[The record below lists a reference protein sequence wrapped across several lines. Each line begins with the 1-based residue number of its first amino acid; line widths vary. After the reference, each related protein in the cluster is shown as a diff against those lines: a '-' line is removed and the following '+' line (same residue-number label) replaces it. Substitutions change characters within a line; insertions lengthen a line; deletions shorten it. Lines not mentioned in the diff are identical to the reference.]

1 MSGYNYWK
9 TNNTESNNIMN
20 VNVSLLSE
28 NAKAPTRNNSLD
40 AGLDLY
46 AAEDIFIAQNET
58 KVVKTG
64 VAIAVPAGYVGKIE
78 DRSSMAAKGLRTGA
92 GVVDSGYTGEVG
104 VVIHNIT
111 NTSNKDPVLWRNG
124 YSIKKGDKIA
134 QILIYKVE
142 RPTVTV
148 VSSLENSE
156 RGGKGFGSSGL

>member
-9 TNNTESNNIMN
+9 TTNIESNNIMN
-20 VNVSLLSE
+20 ISVSLLSE
-28 NAKAPTRNNSLD
+28 NATTPTRNNALD

-46 AAEDIFIAQNET
+46 ASEDIFIAQNET
-58 KVVKTG
+58 KLVKTG

-104 VVIHNIT
+104 VVIHNV
-111 NTSNKDPVLWRNG
+111 SNSSVKDPVLWRSG

-148 VSSLENSE
+148 VNSLENTE
-156 RGGKGFGSSGL
+156 RGDKGFGSSGR

>member
-9 TNNTESNNIMN
+9 PQAIESNNIMN
-20 VNVSLLSE
+20 ISVSLLSE
-28 NAKAPTRNNSLD
+28 NAKAPTRNNPLD

-46 AAEDIFIAQNET
+46 SAEDVFIAQNET

-111 NTSNKDPVLWRNG
+111 NTSNKDPILWRNG

-134 QILIYKVE
+134 QILVYKVE
-142 RPTVTV
+142 RPKV
-148 VSSLENSE
+148 VVVASLQESD
-156 RGGKGFGSSGL
+156 RGTKGFGSSGK

>member
-9 TNNTESNNIMN
+9 SDSVTSIAI
-20 VNVSLLSE
+20 SLLSE
-28 NAKAPTRNNSLD
+28 DATVPTRNNTLD

-46 AAEDIFIAQNET
+46 AAEDMFIAQNET

-64 VAIAVPAGYVGKIE
+64 VAIAIPAGYVGKIE

-111 NTSNKDPVLWRNG
+111 NASVKDPVLWRNG
-124 YSIKKGDKIA
+124 YKIKRGDKIA
-134 QILIYKVE
+134 QILVYKVE
-142 RPTVTV
+142 RPEVTV
-148 VSSLENSE
+148 ITSLENSE
-156 RGGKGFGSSGL
+156 RGGNGFGSSGR